1 MFDDVDEVA
10 LELPERFRPRLVG
23 RNLLVL
29 VPGELPGYSRL
40 LQHAL
45 VELYLGGSA
54 ELVPETGR
62 VTERVTGRLTVG
74 LTGRTDCL

>member
-1 MFDDVDEVA
+1 MFDDVDKVA

-29 VPGELPGYSRL
+29 VPGELPGYSCL

-45 VELYLGGSA
+45 VELYLGSSA
-54 ELVPETGR
+54 ELVPEI
-62 VTERVTGRLTVG
+62 ERVTGRLTGRETERV
-74 LTGRTDCL
+74 TGR

>member
-1 MFDDVDEVA
+1 MFDDVDKVA

-29 VPGELPGYSRL
+29 VPGELPGHSRL

-45 VELYLGGSA
+45 VELYLGSSA
-54 ELVPETGR
+54 ELVPEIER
-62 VTERVTGRLTVG
+62 VTERAQGGNREITERAQGG
-74 LTGRTDCL
+74 